1 MWKASLDLGDVQV
14 PVKLYA
20 AIEDRDIHFRLL
32 HAKDAVP
39 VRQRLVDPRTG
50 EEIAPEAV
58 QRGVALEPG
67 IFVVMKDEELAAAHG
82 EPSRTIEVMRF
93 VPRGAIDAAWYSRP
107 YFLGPD
113 GSASEYGAL
122 LAAMRDSEV
131 VGVARWA
138 MRGKRYFGALEARD
152 SHLALIAMHAA
163 EEVVSAAQL
172 DAPNGAPVREA
183 ERALADQLVAAL
195 EGTFDPAEV
204 RDGYRERV
212 LALIDAKEKGR
223 PPRPVAREAAP
234 GAVTDLSRALKQSI
248 QRARH
253 KPHAA

>member
-1 MWKASLDLGDVQV
+1 MWKAPLDLGDVEV

-39 VRQRLVDPRTG
+39 VRQRLVDPRSG

-67 IFVVMKDEELAAAHG
+67 IFVVMKDEELAAARG
-82 EPSRTIEVMRF
+82 EPSRAIEVMRF
-93 VPRGAIDAAWYSRP
+93 VPRSAIDAAWYSRP

-131 VGVARWA
+131 LGVARWA

-195 EGTFDPAEV
+195 EGNFDPAEV
-204 RDGYRERV
+204 RDEYRERV

-223 PPRPVAREAAP
+223 PPRSVAREAAP
-234 GAVTDLSRALKQSI
+234 GAVTDLRRALKQSI
-248 QRARH
+248 QRVRH
-253 KPHAA
+253 KSHAA